1 MEKHGVICDNV
12 RLDLDKMHQ
21 AKSDSIKGLTG
32 GIEGLFKKN
41 KVEYSKG
48 WGKLTGSNEVT
59 VSKEDGSTEVIK
71 AKNIILAMG
80 SEVAELP
87 PVPVDNS
94 KFKIVDST
102 GALDLPK
109 VPESMVVVG
118 GGVIGLEMGSVWS
131 RLGAKVTVVEFLP
144 QIGGGLDSEIT
155 KNFQRILKKQ
165 GFKFMLNTKVTA
177 SEVQD
182 NGMVKLTYEP
192 SKGGDSKEIEAEVVL
207 VSTGRVPATKNCGLE
222 ELGVNMDPRGVIQVD
237 EHFQTNVPGVFAIG
251 DAIDGPMLAHKAEEE
266 GIACVEMIAG
276 LGGHVNYDVIPGV
289 IYTHPEVAV
298 VGKTEDQLKEEG
310 VAYNK
315 GAFAF
320 KANSR
325 ARTVL
330 DDDGMVKILAD
341 KETDR
346 VLGIHIIGPNAGE
359 MIAEGVLAMEY
370 GASSE
375 DIGRTCHAHP
385 TLSEAFKE
393 GAMAVYDKPI
403 HS

>member
-1 MEKHGVICDNV
+1 MAKHGVICDNV
-12 RLDLDKMHQ
+12 RLDLDQMHQ
-21 AKSDSIKGLTG
+21 AKKDSIKGLTQ
-32 GIEGLFKKN
+32 GIEGLLKKN
-41 KVEYSKG
+41 KVDYSKG
-48 WGKLTGSNEVT
+48 WGKLSGTNEVT
-59 VSKEDGSTEVIK
+59 VSKEDGSTEVVR

-80 SEVAELP
+80 SEVAKLP
-87 PVPVDNS
+87 PVPVDNAGM
-94 KFKIVDST
+94 KIVDST
-102 GALDLPK
+102 GALDLPE
-109 VPESMVVVG
+109 VPKSMVVVG

-131 RLGAKVTVVEFLP
+131 RLGAEVTVVEFMP
-144 QIGGGLDSEIT
+144 HVGGGLDLEIS

-165 GFKFMLNTKVTA
+165 GFKFKMKTKVTG
-177 SEVQD
+177 SEIQD
-182 NGMVKLTYEP
+182 DGKVKLTYEAADG
-192 SKGGDSKEIEAEVVL
+192 KGDAGEIEADVVL
-207 VSTGRVPATKNCGLE
+207 VSTGRVAATNGCGLE
-222 ELGVNMDPRGVIQVD
+222 ELGIKMERGVVQVD
-237 EHFQTNVPGVFAIG
+237 EHFRTNVPSVYAIG
-251 DAIDGPMLAHKAEEE
+251 DCIDGPMLAHKAEEE

-298 VGKTEDQLKEEG
+298 VGKTEEQLKEEG
-310 VAYNK
+310 VEYNK

-330 DDDGMVKILAD
+330 DDDGLVKILAD

>member
-1 MEKHGVICDNV
+1 MNVGCIPSKSLLESSKHYHHAKDGMEKHGVICDNV

-21 AKSDSIKGLTG
+21 AKADSIKGLTG

-41 KVEYSKG
+41 KVGYSKG

-94 KFKIVDST
+94 QFKIVDST

-131 RLGAKVTVVEFLP
+131 RLGAKVTVIEFLP

-182 NGMVKLTYEP
+182 NGMVKLTYVSRSFDHQHP
-192 SKGGDSKEIEAEVVL
+192 NTNTQNTDTNPRKVVTVRILKLKSCSCQPVVYLLPRTVVL
-207 VSTGRVPATKNCGLE
+207 RSWV
-222 ELGVNMDPRGVIQVD
+222 
-237 EHFQTNVPGVFAIG
+237 
-251 DAIDGPMLAHKAEEE
+251 
-266 GIACVEMIAG
+266 
-276 LGGHVNYDVIPGV
+276 
-289 IYTHPEVAV
+289 
-298 VGKTEDQLKEEG
+298 
-310 VAYNK
+310 
-315 GAFAF
+315 
-320 KANSR
+320 
-325 ARTVL
+325 
-330 DDDGMVKILAD
+330 
-341 KETDR
+341 
-346 VLGIHIIGPNAGE
+346 
-359 MIAEGVLAMEY
+359 
-370 GASSE
+370 
-375 DIGRTCHAHP
+375 
-385 TLSEAFKE
+385 
-393 GAMAVYDKPI
+393 
-403 HS
+403 